1 MIAKDDVKG
10 WQAIAECY
18 VVHAMLRSPHPM
30 STPFSQLA
38 ACLIAL
44 VAGSAAAT
52 GAELF
57 YMDHD
62 AFTEKF
68 VGPVGPLVLSGE
80 IEKGDYDRL
89 LSKILD
95 DQNRF
100 LSQNKLLLASDGGDV
115 AEAMKIG
122 KLLRSLYSEIIV
134 GPQTGRCVS
143 ACFLIYAA
151 AQQRGTEG
159 ERLLGINRPFIA
171 DASSPTAA
179 SPIAASP
186 IAADAAV
193 AETNG
198 LAQVRVYLQENDVP
212 GYLIEEMFRHASDD
226 AYWLSADDEKNLGSR
241 SRSLTQYLIAK
252 CAWDDALEREVYAG
266 KRPMDDLAK
275 MWKCRASITLPDAQK
290 ALASASKERAARDKK
305 SATGH

>member
-1 MIAKDDVKG
+1 MVR
-10 WQAIAECY
+10 
-18 VVHAMLRSPHPM
+18 RSRP
-30 STPFSQLA
+30 LA
-38 ACLIAL
+38 VCLFAL
-44 VAGSAAAT
+44 VSGAAA

-68 VGPVGPLVLSGE
+68 VGPVGPLVLSGD
-80 IEKGDYDRL
+80 IETGDYDRL

-95 DQNRF
+95 DPDRF
-100 LSQNKLLLASDGGDV
+100 LAQNKVLLASDGGDV

-122 KLLRSLYSEIIV
+122 RLLKSLYSEIIV

-159 ERLLGINRPFIA
+159 ERLIGINRPYIVDTSA
-171 DASSPTAA
+171 PTAG
-179 SPIAASP
+179 SPA
-186 IAADAAV
+186 AADAAI
-193 AETNG
+193 AETSA
-198 LAQVRVYLQENDVP
+198 LAKVRAFLQENDVP

-241 SRSLTQYLIAK
+241 SRSLTQYLVAK

-266 KRPMDDLAK
+266 KRPLDELTK
-275 MWKCRASITLPDAQK
+275 MWKCRASITRPDAQK
-290 ALASASKERAARDKK
+290 ALASASKERAAREKNT
-305 SATGH
+305 AH

>member
-1 MIAKDDVKG
+1 
-10 WQAIAECY
+10 
-18 VVHAMLRSPHPM
+18 M

-38 ACLIAL
+38 ACLFAFF
-44 VAGSAAAT
+44 AGSGAAA

-68 VGPVGPLVLSGE
+68 VGSVGPLVLSGE
-80 IEKGDYDRL
+80 IETGDYDRL

-95 DQNRF
+95 DENRF
-100 LSQNKLLLASDGGDV
+100 LSQNKILLASDGGDV
-115 AEAMKIG
+115 TEAMKIG
-122 KLLRSLYSEIIV
+122 KLVRSLYSEIIV

-159 ERLLGINRPFIA
+159 ERMIGINRPYIV
-171 DASSPTAA
+171 DASSPAAAAPTAA
-179 SPIAASP
+179 DS
-186 IAADAAV
+186 AV
-193 AETNG
+193 AENNALG
-198 LAQVRVYLQENDVP
+198 QVRVFLQENDVP

-252 CAWDDALEREVYAG
+252 CAWDDQLEREVYAG
-266 KRPMDDLAK
+266 KRPLDELTK
-275 MWKCRASITLPDAQK
+275 MWKCRASITRPDAQK
-290 ALASASKERAARDKK
+290 ALVAASKERAARDKNRPPQ
-305 SATGH
+305 GR